1 MDSRQNQPPALLGP
15 SDWLSAALLRFANH
29 GVDSVRVEVLARD
42 LGVSKGSFYWHFQD
56 RRTLLEEMLALWQAR
71 ELEWLG
77 GGPANEAAAER
88 WARVIGRMTES
99 QHVRLEVAVRAWAQS
114 DPRVARRVATLERR
128 RAAVFASVLR
138 DVGFTRAAAEAW
150 SDVVLL
156 VCLGWLDRA
165 ARDNEFLLEGRS
177 LGDILSEVV
186 LAASAGSSTLQ
197 R

>member
-1 MDSRQNQPPALLGP
+1 MDRKQNQPAALLGP
-15 SDWLSAALLRFANH
+15 SDWLNAALLRFANH

-56 RRTLLEEMLALWQAR
+56 RAALLEEMLALWQAR

-88 WARVIGRMTES
+88 WARVIGRMTEP

-114 DPRVARRVATLERR
+114 DPRVARRVGTLERR
-128 RAAVFASVLR
+128 RAAVVASVLR
-138 DVGFTRAAAEAW
+138 DVGFTRVAAEAW
-150 SDVVLL
+150 SEVVLL

-165 ARDNEFLLEGRS
+165 ARDNEFMLEGRS
-177 LGDILSEVV
+177 LGDVLSEVV
-186 LAASAGSSTLQ
+186 LAASAGSNALQ

>member
-1 MDSRQNQPPALLGP
+1 
-15 SDWLSAALLRFANH
+15 
-29 GVDSVRVEVLARD
+29 VDSVRVEVLARD
-42 LGVSKGSFYWHFQD
+42 LGVSKGSFYWHFED
-56 RRTLLEEMLALWQAR
+56 RGALLEEMLALWQTR

-88 WARVIGRMTES
+88 WARVIGRMTEP
-99 QHVRLEVAVRAWAQS
+99 QHVRLEVAVRAWAQR
-114 DPRVARRVATLERR
+114 DPRVARRIATLERR

-150 SDVVLL
+150 ADVVLL

-165 ARDNEFLLEGRS
+165 ARDNEFLLEGRG
-177 LGDILSEVV
+177 LGDVLSEVV
-186 LAASAGSSTLQ
+186 LAASAGSNTLQ